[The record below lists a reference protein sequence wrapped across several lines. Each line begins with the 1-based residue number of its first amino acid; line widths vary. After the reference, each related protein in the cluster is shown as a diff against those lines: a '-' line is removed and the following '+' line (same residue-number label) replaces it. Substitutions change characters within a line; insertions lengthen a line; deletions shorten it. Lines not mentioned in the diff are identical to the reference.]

1 MPFSSFLLAS
11 PKSTSALASLLLVSP
26 KNTFILSIYLP
37 SFLDGSA
44 VKKED
49 EVAGGES
56 KLDAWVRSQKPFI
69 VSLLAAPSNTLI
81 LQFEL
86 PDESAVEKED
96 EVAGR
101 ESKADAWVRSPM
113 PSKSTHVAALNNPFV
128 VAALKNL
135 PTLPVDIPDHCPTFF
150 DELAVKKEDE
160 VAEGD
165 SEADARV
172 RFQIMALSLKEPGEN
187 A

>member
-1 MPFSSFLLAS
+1 MPFTSFLLAS
-11 PKSTSALASLLLVSP
+11 PKSTLALASLLLASP
-26 KNTFILSIYLP
+26 KNTFILQIYLP

-56 KLDAWVRSQKPFI
+56 KLDAWVRSQKPFM
-69 VSLLAAPSNTLI
+69 VSLLAAPKNTLI

-86 PDESAVEKED
+86 PDESVVKKED
-96 EVAGR
+96 EAAGR
-101 ESKADAWVRSPM
+101 ESKADAWARSPM

-135 PTLPVDIPDHCPTFF
+135 PALPVDIPDHCP
-150 DELAVKKEDE
+150 
-160 VAEGD
+160 
-165 SEADARV
+165 
-172 RFQIMALSLKEPGEN
+172 
-187 A
+187 

>member
-1 MPFSSFLLAS
+1 M
-11 PKSTSALASLLLVSP
+11 
-26 KNTFILSIYLP
+26 
-37 SFLDGSA
+37 
-44 VKKED
+44 KKED